1 MLIKQI
7 RKTLHGFCDASNEA
21 YTAIVYLQIDS
32 DNGTFINLFTAK
44 KKKKKKKIFQNR
56 THQFHASDYYRVCC
70 YQNTFVKHFVGLT
83 LKWRYDGISRSVR
96 FGRFGF
102 QIGCV

>member
-32 DNGTFINLFTAK
+32 DNGTFINLLTAK
-44 KKKKKKKIFQNR
+44 KKKKKKESSKIELINS
-56 THQFHASDYYRVCC
+56 THRIIIV
-70 YQNTFVKHFVGLT
+70 FVVIKIHL
-83 LKWRYDGISRSVR
+83 
-96 FGRFGF
+96 
-102 QIGCV
+102 

>member
-32 DNGTFINLFTAK
+32 DNGTFINLMTAK
-44 KKKKKKKIFQNR
+44 KKKEKKKKSSKIELINP
-56 THQFHASDYYRVCC
+56 THRIIIV
-70 YQNTFVKHFVGLT
+70 FVVIKIHL
-83 LKWRYDGISRSVR
+83 
-96 FGRFGF
+96 
-102 QIGCV
+102 